1 MDESSDGSGAITAA
15 LLALAVALTLVSC
28 TSGNS
33 SAPSATAP
41 TARVCPHA
49 WAAGWTAWAGRVGAT
64 VYCPTWL
71 PSPIDGRIGGQ
82 WSTESSPG
90 RHWQLGFVWRD
101 EDFSGLV
108 HVVFEGAPE
117 ADWPLRC
124 GGPLCFAGRTGST
137 DVHGL
142 HVVWYDHDLGS
153 SSGHVAAVFHA
164 GGQVYI
170 VSMHVFGD
178 VGRAQTQ
185 AMVRRIVA
193 GLVRVQP
200 PV

>member
-1 MDESSDGSGAITAA
+1 LDEQSDGRVGIRAA
-15 LLALAVALTLVSC
+15 LLAVAVALTLAGC

-33 SAPSATAP
+33 SRPSEAPA
-41 TARVCPHA
+41 CPHA
-49 WAAGWTAWAGRVGAT
+49 WAAGWKTWAGRVDAT

-71 PSPIDGRIGGQ
+71 PSPIDARIGGQ
-82 WSTESSPG
+82 WSTESSAG

-117 ADWPLRC
+117 GDWPLRC
-124 GGPLCFAGRTGST
+124 GGPPCFAGRSGSE
-137 DVHGL
+137 DVNGR

-164 GGQVYI
+164 GGHVYI

-178 VGRAQTQ
+178 VGPARTR

-193 GLVRVQP
+193 GLVPVRP